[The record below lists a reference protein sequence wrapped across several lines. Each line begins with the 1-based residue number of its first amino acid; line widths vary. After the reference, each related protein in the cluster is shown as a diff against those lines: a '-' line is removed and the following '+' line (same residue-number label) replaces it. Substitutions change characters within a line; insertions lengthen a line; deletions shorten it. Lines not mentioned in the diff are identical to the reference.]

1 MRVSNLAVKQPR
13 ACQIDCKL
21 NVYIIE
27 KQTPSVNLVYIS
39 DHVTYVTFASYHT
52 LTLCILYLT
61 LYEI

>member
-21 NVYIIE
+21 DVYIIE

-39 DHVTYVTFASYHT
+39 DHVTFASYHT